1 MVEINWQKK
10 TAISSDDVLIVID
23 IQNDFLAEGS
33 LEVPNGNSIITPINN
48 IGQKFKNKG
57 AKIVF
62 TQDWHPK
69 NHLSF
74 ASQHIQKSAFD
85 PISKNQGIGPILWP
99 DHCVQGS
106 EGAAFHS
113 TLDMTIPH
121 LIIRKGYRRSIDS
134 YSGFLE
140 NDKTT
145 ETGLNG
151 YLSSLNIKKVFICGL
166 ALDYCVNFS
175 ASDAKMK
182 GFDVY
187 VIYDLTKGIA
197 EESISKAVE
206 NLQKIDVKF
215 INSSELVF

>member
-1 MVEINWQKK
+1 
-10 TAISSDDVLIVID
+10 
-23 IQNDFLAEGS
+23 
-33 LEVPNGNSIITPINN
+33 
-48 IGQKFKNKG
+48 
-57 AKIVF
+57 
-62 TQDWHPK
+62 
-69 NHLSF
+69 
-74 ASQHIQKSAFD
+74 
-85 PISKNQGIGPILWP
+85 
-99 DHCVQGS
+99 
-106 EGAAFHS
+106 
-113 TLDMTIPH
+113 MTIPH